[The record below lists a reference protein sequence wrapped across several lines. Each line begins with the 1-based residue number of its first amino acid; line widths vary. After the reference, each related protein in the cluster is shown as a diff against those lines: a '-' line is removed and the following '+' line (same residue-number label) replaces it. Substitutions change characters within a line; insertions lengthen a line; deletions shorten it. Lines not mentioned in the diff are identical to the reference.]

1 MSEIVDKGKEVGEK
15 AKALA
20 DAGVEKLKGGD
31 WKAQGDK
38 AKALADEG
46 IEKLKKVDWKAQGNA
61 AAEKAKAAKAKIQAT
76 WKSGTKGKIVCVIGA
91 ALVLWVGSCIFGGSG
106 NTNSVRD
113 EDCRIDYKSNLTSAA
128 SQGFQPEEG
137 VGYVSLGGF
146 TIHQYI
152 PNEGAVLAMLSNNGL
167 GNLVAMMS
175 GNAQGISEGSDVGN
189 IIYVKTPR
197 KYTDG
202 QALAGGVY
210 IYEGIVTFETTDGG
224 SKSVKSFRE
233 MDEAIASR
241 RIEED
246 KKKRLEEE
254 ERNAKPIEG
263 YTIPLPKK
271 TIVKSLCGLEFGK
284 PPAEIEKV
292 LGKRVEGRPIS
303 ENNNSAV
310 FELKKKFRLCDR
322 AKVSYYGEP
331 PFMVL
336 SEVELI
342 GKVDKDKISAISC
355 REEVEKVSKLLC
367 EHFGIEYEEGMGG
380 NNDGECYHYIHLPKM
395 SGRIDVKYDA
405 RTGLFTVKHHC
416 SALREN
422 YWYDE
427 VMQSIQKK
435 VKEQGESKKTKLS
448 FDNDAGS
455 DML

>member
-20 DAGVEKLKGGD
+20 DAGVEKLKGID
-31 WKAQGDK
+31 WKAQGNR

-46 IEKLKKVDWKAQGNA
+46 IEKLKNVDWKAQGDA
-61 AAEKAKAAKAKIQAT
+61 AAEKVKAAKAKIQTT
-76 WKSGTKGKIVCVIGA
+76 WKSGTKGKVVCVIGA
-91 ALVLWVGSCIFGGSG
+91 ALVLWIGSCIF
-106 NTNSVRD
+106 NANSVSD
-113 EDCRIDYKSNLTSAA
+113 EDCLIDYKANLTSAA
-128 SQGFQPEEG
+128 SQGFQPKEG

-146 TIHQYI
+146 TIQQYL

-167 GNLVAMMS
+167 GNLIALMS
-175 GNAQGISEGSDVGN
+175 GNVQGLSDGSDVGN

-210 IYEGIVTFETTDGG
+210 IYEGIITYETTDGG
-224 SKSVKSFRE
+224 SKSVKVFRE

-263 YTIPLPKK
+263 YTIPLPKE
-271 TIVKSLCGLEFGK
+271 TIVKSLCGLEYGK

-303 ENNNSAV
+303 ENNKSAV

-355 REEVEKVSKLLC
+355 REEVAKVAKLLC
-367 EHFGIEYEEGMGG
+367 EHFGIEYEE
-380 NNDGECYHYIHLPKM
+380 DGCHNYDDKCYRCIHLPDKWP
-395 SGRIDVKYDA
+395 SRIDVEYDA
-405 RTGLFTVKHHC
+405 RTGLFTVKHYC
-416 SALREN
+416 SALTN
-422 YWYDE
+422 DSWYDE
-427 VMQSIQKK
+427 VKQSIQEK

-448 FDNDAGS
+448 FDTDAGS
-455 DML
+455 NIL

>member
-1 MSEIVDKGKEVGEK
+1 
-15 AKALA
+15 
-20 DAGVEKLKGGD
+20 
-31 WKAQGDK
+31 
-38 AKALADEG
+38 
-46 IEKLKKVDWKAQGNA
+46 
-61 AAEKAKAAKAKIQAT
+61 
-76 WKSGTKGKIVCVIGA
+76 
-91 ALVLWVGSCIFGGSG
+91 
-106 NTNSVRD
+106 
-113 EDCRIDYKSNLTSAA
+113 
-128 SQGFQPEEG
+128 
-137 VGYVSLGGF
+137 
-146 TIHQYI
+146 
-152 PNEGAVLAMLSNNGL
+152 MLSNNGL
-167 GNLVAMMS
+167 GNLIAMMS
-175 GNAQGISEGSDVGN
+175 GNVQGLSDGSDVGN

-210 IYEGIVTFETTDGG
+210 IYEGIVTYETTDGG
-224 SKSVKSFRE
+224 SKSVKAFRE

-254 ERNAKPIEG
+254 ERNSKPIEG
-263 YTIPLPKK
+263 YTIPLPKE
-271 TIVKSLCGLEFGK
+271 TIVKSLCGLEYGK

-303 ENNNSAV
+303 ENNKSAV

-336 SEVELI
+336 SEVKLI

-355 REEVEKVSKLLC
+355 REEVAKVAKLLC
-367 EHFGIEYEEGMGG
+367 EHFGIEYEKDGGG
-380 NNDGECYHYIHLPKM
+380 NYDDECYRYIDFPDR
-395 SGRIDVKYDA
+395 SSQIAVRYDA
-405 RTGLFTVKHHC
+405 RTGLFTVDHCC
-416 SALREN
+416 SALIKDS
-422 YWYDE
+422 WYDK
-427 VMQSIQKK
+427 VKQSIQKK